1 MIRSW
6 RLLLTLVLILG
17 IPMLS
22 SCDRAPADPTGPT
35 TAPSTPEGSQTG
47 EPEDAITDPTWF
59 RVYAGE
65 QYGPLYDVTEAPDGT
80 LLAVGTTEY
89 SQGAESNG
97 DILVLNIGLDGEIL
111 WERTHGGSAFDQAIC
126 VAPVDNGYLILGE
139 TDSSGAGGRDLIL
152 MKIDLAGDSIWTKTF
167 GGPGVEWAKD
177 LLPRVD
183 GSFVIVSES
192 DSFGAGDID
201 TYVLAV
207 DEQGEEIWSRIL
219 GEAQTVESASA
230 ALEGTD
236 GALYIS
242 AVISQ
247 PGGYSGNHRETR
259 LYKLDPLGN
268 DIWTRLLSG
277 EERQAGNDMAWT
289 ADGAIVMVG
298 MAERF
303 GNYPGPTDFWMAR
316 IDPQSGL
323 AEWTLREGSQLRDD
337 YGTALTL
344 TDDGSLLS
352 VGLGPSFPIARFTP
366 EGKIRW
372 VRQLADD
379 QLYGGFAIL
388 TLPDG
393 SFVMPGLAY
402 NENSA
407 DAFDAVL
414 VRINA
419 EGRLPNSPFDNTDA
433 VQPDLD
439 LSSD

>member
-6 RLLLTLVLILG
+6 RLYLAFVLILG

-22 SCDRAPADPTGPT
+22 SCDRAPADPTEPSV
-35 TAPSTPEGSQTG
+35 APSV
-47 EPEDAITDPTWF
+47 PEDSQAADAVTDPTWF
-59 RVYAGE
+59 RVYEGE
-65 QYGPLYDVTEAPDGT
+65 RFGPLYDVTETPDGT

-89 SQGAESNG
+89 NQGAGSDG

-111 WERTHGGSAFDQAIC
+111 WERTHGGSAFDQGIC
-126 VAPVDNGYLILGE
+126 VAPVDGGYLILGE
-139 TDSSGAGGRDLIL
+139 TDSFGAGGRDLYL
-152 MKIDLAGDSIWTKTF
+152 VKIDLTGNSVWTKTF
-167 GGPGVEWAKD
+167 GGSGVEWAKD
-177 LLPRVD
+177 LLPRID
-183 GSFVIVSES
+183 GSFVIVGET

-201 TYVLAV
+201 TYVIAV
-207 DEQGEEIWSRIL
+207 DEQGDEIWSRIL
-219 GEAQTVESASA
+219 GEARTVESASA

-259 LYKLDPLGN
+259 LYKLDPQGN

-289 ADGAIVMVG
+289 ADGAIAMVG

-316 IDPQSGL
+316 IDPQSGI

-344 TDDGSLLS
+344 TADGSLLS
-352 VGLGPSFPIARFTP
+352 VGLGPSFPIALFSP
-366 EGKIRW
+366 EGRVRW

-379 QLYGGFAIL
+379 RLYGGFAIL

-419 EGRLPNSPFDNTDA
+419 EGRLTNSPFNDSDA
-433 VQPDLD
+433 VRPDLD
-439 LSSD
+439 VSTD